1 MMDPPYPYI
10 LAAGLRNLGAPLSR
24 ATLVVAWLDES
35 GRVVWLEQAPVA
47 AAYRSIPHD
56 GRANF
61 EEIRADDPA
70 IGPRLINLDKMY
82 WVVGE

>member
-1 MMDPPYPYI
+1 MDPPYPYV

-35 GRVVWLEQAPVA
+35 GRVVWMEKAPVA
-47 AAYRSIPHD
+47 AAFPKIPRD

-61 EEIRADDPA
+61 EEIRVYDAA